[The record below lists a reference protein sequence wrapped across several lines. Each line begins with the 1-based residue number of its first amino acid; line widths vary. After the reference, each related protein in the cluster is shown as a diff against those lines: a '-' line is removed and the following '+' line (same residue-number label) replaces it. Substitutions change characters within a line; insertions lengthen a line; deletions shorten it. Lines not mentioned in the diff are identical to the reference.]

1 MTQPWTF
8 IVPGSPAQRTG
19 GYTYARRIVSAL
31 RNTGQS
37 VDLVG
42 LEGRFPEADLVAT
55 QVMDNTL
62 RGLPENAV
70 VILDGLAMGGLPDTL
85 AKHAGRL
92 HLVAL
97 VHHPLA
103 DETGLEQVTRERLFA
118 SEKAALSHVEGVITT
133 SRFTVHELARYDVAA
148 GRIQAVEPGVDL
160 FPEAPVWAAT
170 ELHRPVQLL
179 CVGTLSP
186 RKAQDQLVSALAALR
201 ELPWQCTLV
210 GSADR
215 APDYT
220 RDLQSQI
227 ERSDLEDRIVL
238 AGEMDDEEL
247 ARAFDSADIFILP
260 SLYEGYGMVI
270 DEALAR
276 GLPVIC
282 SDGGALAQTADRPGI
297 QQYAAGQVAE
307 LVSYLQA
314 WIAGRDSLL
323 QARKQVRA
331 SRSQL
336 TSWQQ
341 AAASFKTA
349 VGELLKPVPDHCV
362 FDGGWLALRESADHR
377 ARDVAITS
385 HLSDWL
391 SHRFEQSGRPVE
403 IVDLGSGSGSNCR
416 YLSPRLAVP
425 QRWLLL
431 DQDEALLTHAIEHLP
446 GKAPAVHADY
456 RLVRLTASN
465 LGEVLPSN
473 VDLVTASAL
482 IDLVSES
489 WLEALADAVTARQ
502 SALLIVLSYAGEFG
516 FNLAHPDDALIQ
528 QALNAHQSRDKGLG
542 QALGPEA
549 TGTLVALMKT
559 RGAVICEAP
568 SVWQLGPEGNRL
580 QLALLEGYRD
590 AAVEQMPKYADRIW
604 QWFEDRAR
612 SIDTGDLLVSVSH
625 RDLLALPGN

>member
-19 GYTYARRIVSAL
+19 GYIYVRRIVAAL
-31 RNTGQS
+31 RNMVQS

-42 LEGRFPEADLVAT
+42 LEGRFPDADLVAT
-55 QVMDNTL
+55 QAMDNTL
-62 RGLPENAV
+62 RGLPENAI

-85 AKHAGRL
+85 SKHAGRL
-92 HLVAL
+92 HLIAL

-103 DETGLEQVTRERLFA
+103 DETGLEEITRERLFA
-118 SEKAALSHVEGVITT
+118 SEKAALSHIEGVITT
-133 SRFTVHELARYDVAA
+133 SRFTVRELARYDVAA

-160 FPEAPVWAAT
+160 FPEAPVLAAT

-179 CVGTLSP
+179 SVGTLSP
-186 RKAQDQLVSALAALR
+186 RKAQDQLASALAELR

-210 GSADR
+210 GSAGR
-215 APDYT
+215 APDYA

-227 ERSDLEDRIVL
+227 ERLNLEERIVL

-247 ARAFDSADIFILP
+247 ARAFNSADIFILP

-297 QQYAAGQVAE
+297 QRYASGQVAE

-314 WIAGRDSLL
+314 WIADRDSLL
-323 QARKQVRA
+323 QAQKQARA

-341 AAASFKTA
+341 AAESFETA
-349 VGELLKPVPDHCV
+349 VGELLKPVPDHSV

-385 HLSDWL
+385 HLADWL
-391 SHRFEQSGRPVE
+391 NHRFKQSGQPVE

-416 YLSPRLAVP
+416 YLAPRLAVP

-431 DQDEALLTHAIEHLP
+431 DQDEVLLTRAIEHLP
-446 GKAPAVHADY
+446 PKLPAVSAEY
-456 RLVRLTASN
+456 RLARLTASN
-465 LGEVLPSN
+465 LSELLPSK

-482 IDLVSES
+482 IDLVSET
-489 WLEALADAVTARQ
+489 WLEALANAVTTRH

-516 FNLAHPDDALIQ
+516 FNLAHPDDELIQ
-528 QALNAHQSRDKGLG
+528 QALNAHQARDKGLG
-542 QALGPEA
+542 QASGPEA
-549 TGTLVALMKT
+549 TGILVALMKA

-568 SVWQLGPEGNRL
+568 SAWQLGPEDSLL

-590 AAVEQMPKYADRIW
+590 AAVEQMPDYAGRIW

-612 SIDTGDLLVSVSH
+612 SIDTGDLEVSVHH

>member
-19 GYTYARRIVSAL
+19 GYTYVRRIVSAL
-31 RNTGQS
+31 RDMGQS
-37 VDLVG
+37 VNLVG
-42 LEGRFPEADLVAT
+42 LEGRFPEADVVAT
-55 QVMDNTL
+55 QAMGNTL
-62 RGLPENAV
+62 QGLPENSI

-92 HLVAL
+92 HPVAL

-103 DETGLEQVTRERLFA
+103 DETGLEEVTRERLFA
-118 SEKAALSHVEGVITT
+118 SEKAALRHVAGVITT
-133 SRFTVHELARYDVAA
+133 SRFTVRALARYDVAA
-148 GRIQAVEPGVDL
+148 SRTQAVEPGVDR
-160 FPEAPVWAAT
+160 FPEAPVLAAT

-179 CVGTLSP
+179 SVGTLSP

-210 GSADR
+210 GSPDR
-215 APDYT
+215 APDYV

-227 ERSDLEDRIVL
+227 EQLNLEERIVL
-238 AGEMDDEEL
+238 AGEMDDEEV
-247 ARAFDSADIFILP
+247 ARVFDSADIFILP

-297 QQYAAGQVAE
+297 QQYPTGQVAE

-314 WIAGRDSLL
+314 WIADRDSLL
-323 QARKQVRA
+323 QARKQARA

-341 AAASFKTA
+341 AGATFKTA
-349 VGELLKPVPDHCV
+349 VSELLQPVPDHSV
-362 FDGGWLALRESADHR
+362 FDSGWLALRESADHR

-385 HLSDWL
+385 HLADWL
-391 SHRFEQSGRPVE
+391 SHRFKKSGRPVE

-416 YLSPRLAVP
+416 YLAPRLAVP

-431 DQDEALLTHAIEHLP
+431 DQDEPLLTHAIEHLP
-446 GKAPAVHADY
+446 QKTSAVHADY

-465 LGEVLPSN
+465 LSEVLPSN

-482 IDLVSES
+482 IDLVSEP
-489 WLEALADAVTARQ
+489 WLEALADAVIARQ

-516 FNLAHPDDALIQ
+516 FNLAHPDDELIQ
-528 QALNAHQSRDKGLG
+528 QALNAHQARDKGLG
-542 QALGPEA
+542 QALGPDA
-549 TGTLVALMKT
+549 TGILVRLMKA

-568 SVWQLGPEGNRL
+568 SIWQLGPADNRL
-580 QLALLEGYRD
+580 QLALLEGHRD
-590 AAVEQMPKYADRIW
+590 AAVEQMPEYAGRIW

-612 SIDTGDLLVSVSH
+612 SIETGDLVVSVHH
-625 RDLLALPGN
+625 RDLLTLPGH